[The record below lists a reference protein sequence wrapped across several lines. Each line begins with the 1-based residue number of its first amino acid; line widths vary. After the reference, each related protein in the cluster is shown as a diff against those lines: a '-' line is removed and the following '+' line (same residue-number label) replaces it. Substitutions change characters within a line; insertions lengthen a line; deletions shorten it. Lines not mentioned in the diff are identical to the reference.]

1 MKRKLSWMLCICLCT
16 LFLAACGTDPK
27 KVDYNGFS
35 YDQLESYAEQT
46 WQGIQSVPLEQAQG
60 LVDQLDAMSEREL
73 NAVMESYEGMDQQYA
88 MFKGWVSI
96 VDQLGD
102 YQGLGEFSVNKSG
115 KTTTTE
121 LELKFSQR
129 PAVLTVVYKNL
140 TMEVETITIDLVYS
154 TGEKMGKAA
163 LNTVMGMGTV
173 FVMLILI
180 SLIISCFRVIPV
192 LEKKAAQRKERK
204 QASKGGQMAQTL
216 VETPVMQQPIQETD
230 DLELIAAIAAAI
242 AAATG
247 QSTDDFVVRSIRR
260 R

>member
-1 MKRKLSWMLCICLCT
+1 MKRKLSWMLCICLCV
-16 LFLAACGTDPK
+16 LFLAACGADPRD
-27 KVDYNGFS
+27 VDYNGFS

-46 WQGIQSVPLEQAQG
+46 WQGIQSVPMEQAQG

-73 NAVMESYEGMDQQYA
+73 KAVMESYEGMDQQYT

-96 VDQLGD
+96 ADQLGE
-102 YQGLGEFSVNKSG
+102 YQGLGDFSVTKSG

-129 PAVLTVVYKNL
+129 PAVLTVVYENL
-140 TMEVETITIDLVYS
+140 TMDVETVTIDLVYS

-163 LNTVMGMGTV
+163 LNTLMGMGTV

-192 LEKKAAQRKERK
+192 LEKKAAQRKEQK
-204 QASKGGQMAQTL
+204 LAGQSKEMQVL
-216 VETPVMQQPIQETD
+216 LETPVMQQPVQETD
-230 DLELIAAIAAAI
+230 DLELVAVIAAAI

-247 QSTDDFVVRSIRR
+247 QSADDFVVRSIKRR
-260 R
+260 

>member
-1 MKRKLSWMLCICLCT
+1 MKRKLSWMLCICLCA
-16 LFLAACGTDPK
+16 LYLAACGTDPK
-27 KVDYNGFS
+27 EVDYNGFS
-35 YDQLESYAEQT
+35 YDQLESFAEQT
-46 WQGIQSVPLEQAQG
+46 WQGIQSIPLEQAQG
-60 LVDQLDAMSEREL
+60 LVDQLDAMSERERD
-73 NAVMESYEGMDQQYA
+73 AVMESYEGMDQQYI

-96 VDQLGD
+96 ADQVGD
-102 YQGLGEFSVNKSG
+102 YQGLGDFSVTKSG

-121 LELKFSQR
+121 LELQFSQR

-140 TMEVETITIDLVYS
+140 TMEVETVTIDLVYS
-154 TGEKMGKAA
+154 TGEKMSKAA

-180 SLIISCFRVIPV
+180 SLIISCFRVIPT
-192 LEKKAAQRKERK
+192 LEKKAAQRKEQK
-204 QASKGGQMAQTL
+204 LAEKNGPAKVL
-216 VETPVMQQPIQETD
+216 VETPVLQQPAEETD
-230 DLELIAAIAAAI
+230 NLELVAVIGAAI